1 MINSKKT
8 AIYSLSANKKLTQDI
23 ANILG
28 IEPKQAIINYFADGE
43 IICEIGESVREKDV
57 YVIQSTCTPVTTN
70 LFEILVFVDALKRAS
85 AGKINVV
92 IPYFGYARQ
101 DRKSKPRQ
109 PITSKL
115 VADLLAVAG
124 VDRVISVELH
134 TAQIQGFFSCLIDE
148 INTSTLF
155 SNYFINNIPK
165 DTVIVSPD
173 YGGVNRAR
181 RVAEKLDLP
190 LAIVDKRRPRP
201 NVVEIMNLIGEVEGK
216 HCLLIDDIID
226 TAGSCSEAAKLL
238 RKKGAK
244 SVMIAA
250 THGIFSNPAKE
261 RLEENFDKVIVTDS
275 IPLKEEL
282 VGNPK
287 IEVLTL
293 APLISKVIENIESGE
308 ALSLVYDTVE

>member
-1 MINSKKT
+1 
-8 AIYSLSANKKLTQDI
+8 
-23 ANILG
+23 
-28 IEPKQAIINYFADGE
+28 
-43 IICEIGESVREKDV
+43 
-57 YVIQSTCTPVTTN
+57 
-70 LFEILVFVDALKRAS
+70 
-85 AGKINVV
+85 
-92 IPYFGYARQ
+92 
-101 DRKSKPRQ
+101 
-109 PITSKL
+109 
-115 VADLLAVAG
+115 
-124 VDRVISVELH
+124 
-134 TAQIQGFFSCLIDE
+134 
-148 INTSTLF
+148 
-155 SNYFINNIPK
+155 
-165 DTVIVSPD
+165 
-173 YGGVNRAR
+173 
-181 RVAEKLDLP
+181 
-190 LAIVDKRRPRP
+190 
-201 NVVEIMNLIGEVEGK
+201 MNLIGEVEGK

-261 RLEENFDKVIVTDS
+261 RLEANFDKVIVTDS